1 MEKKLYRSRENRM
14 LFGVCGGIGEYTGI
28 DPTVIRL
35 GMIFIGFTCIGVLFY
50 IAAGLIIPEAPL
62 SGRGTQGPGSGPGSG
77 GGRSRREEETF
88 DPVAGAKPDMP
99 SEMKTEM
106 KTDAG
111 AEVSSASQP
120 SSGIGPEAGSSAE
133 NFDYETVEDE
143 IAETAVNASEPNKP
157 AESATKEV

>member
-62 SGRGTQGPGSGPGSG
+62 SGRGTQGPGSGPVSG

-99 SEMKTEM
+99 SEMKTEL

-111 AEVSSASQP
+111 AEAASAAQP
-120 SSGIGPEAGSSAE
+120 SSGAWPEAGSSAE
-133 NFDYETVEDE
+133 GVDYETVDGE
-143 IAETAVNASEPNKP
+143 ITDPAVDVSEPSKP
-157 AESATKEV
+157 AEPATKEV